1 MPPKGES
8 THARLIDEAMAQVTV
23 RGLAAVSLA
32 DVAGAAGV
40 SKSAV
45 LKHFQSKEALQA
57 EVVDAMIARFTAAVW
72 APAEPLSQGRERLDR
87 IFQGEL
93 DWIDG
98 EDRPGGCPLKAAAI
112 ELDDQP
118 GPLRDTLKDSQILWA
133 KTLKREFRTL
143 KPDADSVALEILVFQ
158 FKGIVLAY
166 GHSRRLLDDDT
177 ARAQATAAYRAL
189 VGSAV

>member
-1 MPPKGES
+1 MPPKGEA
-8 THARLIDEAMAQVTV
+8 THARLIDEAMTQVTV
-23 RGLAAVSLA
+23 RGLAAVSLQ

-57 EVVDAMIARFTAAVW
+57 EVVDAMIDRFKTAVW
-72 APAEPLSQGRERLDR
+72 DPAEPLAPGRERLDR

-98 EDRPGGCPLKAAAI
+98 EDRPGGCPLKAAAM

-118 GPLRDTLKDSQILWA
+118 GPLRDTLKGSQIRWA
-133 KTLKREFRTL
+133 KTLKREFRAL
-143 KPDADSVALEILVFQ
+143 YPDADEAALELKLFQ
-158 FKGIVLAY
+158 FKGLVLAY
-166 GHSRRLLDDDT
+166 GHSRRLLDDET
-177 ARAQATAAYRAL
+177 ARGQATAAYRAL
-189 VGSAV
+189 VGSPV